1 MVLANPALGS
11 HIRHQLVE
19 RLILGSGGLAPPAAA
34 NFRVVA
40 TATMALASWTVLNAA
55 LSATLIAAAP
65 LLPVPAGPLIPPP
78 PPEPAPR
85 SVSPAT
91 PLPPEVRRG
100 TTLVINGR
108 RQQAGWQWVDGIGE
122 RPRELWLPLEVLQDQ
137 LGFSS
142 RSRSDGGLDL
152 EWFGRALRVPP
163 EGQRALA
170 DEVAVEVAAPLA
182 ANGVRLVLR
191 GETLELL
198 LPPPRLLAVRQ
209 GRQPGRRQVVLDLE
223 GPALVRTAGEGG
235 LRLGLLGLPDQLQ
248 TLERLGLPA
257 RQGGGE
263 LVLASAAAPP
273 RRVFTLGGPARV
285 VIELSAAAPQA
296 EEPAPPPIDP
306 RLQALLGPQLLWE
319 RQVRPLGAARVLIT
333 SVRLDPRTA
342 PLGLRPLR
350 RADGMEGLSS
360 LSQLARSRD
369 ALVAING
376 GYFNRVRRLP
386 LGALR
391 DDGRW
396 LSGPIL
402 GRGAIGWETRS
413 LPRFG
418 RLTLRESLVD
428 SGGREWPLVA
438 LNSGWIRRGL
448 SRYTA
453 DWGAAYRSLSG
464 GEQALLLRDG
474 VVRER
479 LDPARLAAGVPL
491 RAGDS
496 LLVARGGA
504 LLPWGEGDSLGLRSA
519 VSDPLGEASHVMGG
533 GPLLLQNGRVVLDGA
548 VEGFAPTFLSQGAP
562 RTVIGSDGSRLWL
575 ITLQGVGDAGP
586 TLAETALLL
595 QDLGLRDA
603 LNLDGGSSTG
613 LVMGGAQ
620 TVKGRGVAGSVHN
633 GLGLVI
639 EDGPAAG
646 PGG

>member
-1 MVLANPALGS
+1 MVLANPAVGS
-11 HIRHQLVE
+11 LIRHQLVD
-19 RLILGSGGLAPPAAA
+19 RLILGSGGLRPPAAA
-34 NFRVVA
+34 TLRIPA
-40 TATMALASWTVLNAA
+40 TATMALASWTALNAA
-55 LSATLIAAAP
+55 LSATLITATP
-65 LLPVPAGPLIPPP
+65 LVPVPAGPPPP
-78 PPEPAPR
+78 PPNPVPR
-85 SVSPAT
+85 TASPAT
-91 PLPPEVRRG
+91 ALPPEVRRG
-100 TTLVINGR
+100 TSLVINGR
-108 RQQAGWQWVDGIGE
+108 RQQAGWQWVDGVDE
-122 RPRELWLPLEVLQDQ
+122 RPREIWLPLEVLQEQ

-142 RSRSDGGLDL
+142 RSLSDGGLDL

-163 EGQRALA
+163 QGQRSLA

-191 GETLELL
+191 GDTLELL

-209 GRQPGRRQVVLDLE
+209 GRQPGRPQVVLDLE
-223 GPALVRTAGEGG
+223 GPALVRATGEGT
-235 LRLGLLGLPDQLQ
+235 LLLGLLGLPEQLR

-257 RQGGGE
+257 RQSGGE
-263 LVLASAAAPP
+263 LILASPAAPA

-285 VIELSAAAPQA
+285 VIELAAAAPEA
-296 EEPAPPPIDP
+296 PEPAPPPIDP

-319 RQVRPLGAARVLIT
+319 RQVRSIGSARVLIT
-333 SVRLDPRTA
+333 TVRFDPRTA

-402 GRGAIGWETRS
+402 GRGAIGWEARS

-428 SGGREWPLVA
+428 PSGREWPLVA
-438 LNSGWIRRGL
+438 LNSGWIRPGL

-453 DWGAAYRSLSG
+453 DWGFAYRSLSG

-479 LDPARLAAGVPL
+479 LEADRLAAGVAL
-491 RAGDS
+491 RPGDS

-504 LLPWGEGDSLGLRSA
+504 PLPWGEGQSLGLRSA

-533 GPLLLQNGRVVLDGA
+533 GPLLLQDGRIALDGPL
-548 VEGFAPTFLSQGAP
+548 EGFSPAFLSQGAP

-586 TLAETALLL
+586 TLAESALLL
-595 QDLGLRDA
+595 RDLGLRDA

-613 LVMGGAQ
+613 LVMGGAH

-639 EDGPAAG
+639 EEGPAAG

>member
-1 MVLANPALGS
+1 MVLANPAFGS
-11 HIRHQLVE
+11 LIRHQLVE
-19 RLILGSGGLAPPAAA
+19 RLILGSGGLGSPAAA
-34 NFRVVA
+34 TFRVVA
-40 TATMALASWTVLNAA
+40 TATMALASWTALNAA
-55 LSATLIAAAP
+55 LTATLFAAAP
-65 LLPVPAGPLIPPP
+65 LVPVPAGPLPPP
-78 PPEPAPR
+78 PPPAPAPR
-85 SVSPAT
+85 TASPAAA
-91 PLPPEVRRG
+91 LPQEVRRG
-100 TTLVINGR
+100 TSLVINGR
-108 RQQAGWQWVDGIGE
+108 RQQAGWQWVDGVGE
-122 RPRELWLPLEVLQDQ
+122 RPRELWLPLEVLQEQ

-142 RSRSDGGLDL
+142 RSLSDGGLDL
-152 EWFGRALRVPP
+152 EWFGQALRVPP
-163 EGQRALA
+163 QAQRSLA

-191 GETLELL
+191 GDTLEVL

-223 GPALVRTAGEGG
+223 GPALVRAAGDGA
-235 LRLGLLGLPDQLQ
+235 LRLGLLGLPEQLQ

-257 RQGGGE
+257 RQSAGE
-263 LVLASAAAPP
+263 LTLASPAPPP

-285 VIELSAAAPQA
+285 VIELATAGPEAPLQ
-296 EEPAPPPIDP
+296 APPPIDP

-319 RQVRPLGAARVLIT
+319 RQVRPIGAARVLIT

-350 RADGMEGLSS
+350 RVDGMEGLSS
-360 LSQLARSRD
+360 LSQLARGRD

-402 GRGAIGWETRS
+402 GRGAIGWEARS

-418 RLTLRESLVD
+418 RLNLRESLVD
-428 SGGREWPLVA
+428 PSGREWPLVA
-438 LNSGWIRRGL
+438 LNSGWIRPGL

-453 DWGAAYRSLSG
+453 DWGSAYRPLSG

-474 VVRER
+474 MARER
-479 LDPARLAAGVPL
+479 FDPVRLAAGVAL
-491 RAGDS
+491 RPGDS

-504 LLPWGEGDSLGLRSA
+504 PLPWGEGQSLGLRSA

-533 GPLLLQNGRVVLDGA
+533 GPLLLQDGRVVLDGPL
-548 VEGFAPTFLSQGAP
+548 EGFSPAFLTQGAP

-575 ITLQGVGDAGP
+575 VTLQGVGDAGP

-595 QDLGLRDA
+595 RDLGLRDA

-613 LVMGGAQ
+613 LVMGGAH

-639 EDGPAAG
+639 EDGAAAG